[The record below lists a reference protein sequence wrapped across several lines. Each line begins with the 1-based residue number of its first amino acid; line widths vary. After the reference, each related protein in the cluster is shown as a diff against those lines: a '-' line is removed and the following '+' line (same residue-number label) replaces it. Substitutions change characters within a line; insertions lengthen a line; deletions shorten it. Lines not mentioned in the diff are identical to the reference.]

1 VTVVFDLLAVQNRDH
16 GERGIARYALQLAL
30 EVERQAPGLVDRYL
44 LRPGMPVPGLLE
56 PILTTGRVR
65 AFDGDRR
72 DVDLRAGGVFL
83 SGSLF
88 ELEQRTETVLPRLFR
103 DPAWH
108 RMAVLY
114 DLIPSHYPERYLT
127 RYEIRNEYH
136 ARIGALRAM
145 HHVLAISATTRDDA
159 KSLLGIPP
167 ERVSVIG
174 AGADDRFRHHPG
186 GRAAAQ
192 ADVVARPPAP
202 GIRPGYVMFPSGL
215 DHRKNIDGMLEAC
228 SLLPAPLR
236 AQHQLVLVFKVTDQ
250 QRAELR
256 DQAWRLGILD
266 DVCITGFVSDEDLV
280 RLYQGAELVVFPS
293 LYEGFGLP
301 VLEAMRCGAPVLC
314 SDASSLREV
323 QLDPAARFDPED
335 PAAIAA
341 AMQRVLEDDA
351 ERARI
356 AALDPPP
363 FSWELAAQETI
374 RQIEAGARAAAGRVR
389 PRRPRVALV
398 SPMPPMRSGIATYAG
413 RLVEH
418 VRRHVDLTA
427 FVDFDEDEVA
437 PIDGV
442 AVLPTRAFDGLDAS
456 GRPFD
461 RVVTFMGNSTFHVE
475 ALRTVQRVGG
485 TVLLH
490 DARLT
495 GLYGEVQRLHPGRL
509 VRRSV
514 GRTVA
519 DRYPERYRALV
530 EAQDVI
536 PPDMAHLSGVHLLAD
551 VVGAAH
557 QVLVHSEY
565 AATLTE
571 LDTGV
576 RPEVVYPIPCPAVR
590 PRAAQV
596 DADHVVSVGIVSPTK
611 GAELLVDAA
620 AALRRLRPGARLTF
634 VGGITD
640 GYRDELLA
648 RADAAGAG
656 GAVAFTGHVSDAHY
670 ADALARATCAVQL
683 RAFTNGESSAAVMDA
698 LSAGLPTVVTWLG
711 AMAELPTDAVVPV
724 RPGAHADEVAQVLA
738 DLLGDPERQAA
749 LSAGAHAHAAANGF
763 DAAAERLLRAI
774 GLPPG

>member
-16 GERGIARYALQLAL
+16 GERGIARYTLQLAL

-44 LRPGMPVPGLLE
+44 LRADLPVPGLLE

-65 AFDGDRR
+65 TFDGDRR
-72 DVDLRAGGVFL
+72 DLDLRAGGVFL

-136 ARIGALRAM
+136 ARIDALRAM
-145 HHVLAISATTRDDA
+145 HHVLAISETTREDA
-159 KSLLGIPP
+159 NSLLGIPP
-167 ERVSVIG
+167 ERISVIG

-192 ADVVARPPAP
+192 ADVVARPPAE

-215 DHRKNIDGMLEAC
+215 DHRKNIDGMLAAYAR
-228 SLLPAPLR
+228 LPADLR
-236 AQHQLVLVFKVTDQ
+236 ARHQLVLVFKVTDQ

-301 VLEAMRCGAPVLC
+301 VLEAMRCGAPVIC

-335 PAAIAA
+335 VGSIAA
-341 AMQRVLEDDA
+341 VMQRVLEDEA
-351 ERARI
+351 ERTRI
-356 AALDPPP
+356 AELDPPV
-363 FSWELAAQETI
+363 FSWALAAEETI
-374 RQIEAGARAAAGRVR
+374 RQIEAGARATRTRVR

-398 SPMPPMRSGIATYAG
+398 TPMPPMRSGIATYAG

-418 VRRHVDLTA
+418 LRRHVDVTA
-427 FVDFDEDEVA
+427 FVDLDEPVDPV
-437 PIDGV
+437 DGV
-442 AVLPTRAFDGLDAS
+442 TVLPTRAIDGVDAS

-475 ALRTVQRVGG
+475 ALHALPRVGG

-490 DARLT
+490 DARLS
-495 GLYGEVQRLHPGRL
+495 GLYGEVQRLHPKRL

-536 PPDMAHLSGVHLLAD
+536 GPDMAYLSGVHLLAD
-551 VVGAAH
+551 VVDAAH

-565 AATLTE
+565 AATLVE

-576 RPEVVYPIPCPAVR
+576 RPEVVFPIPCPPPR
-590 PRAAQV
+590 PRAPDV
-596 DADHVVSVGIVSPTK
+596 DVDHVVSVGIVSPTK

-620 AALRRLRPGARLTF
+620 AALARRRPGARLTF
-634 VGGITD
+634 VGGVTD
-640 GYRDELLA
+640 AYRDELLA
-648 RADAAGAG
+648 RAEAAGAA
-656 GAVAFTGHVSDAHY
+656 GAVALTGHVTQDEYDDVLS
-670 ADALARATCAVQL
+670 RATCAVQL
-683 RAFTNGESSAAVMDA
+683 RAFTNGESSAAVTDA
-698 LSAGLPTVVTWLG
+698 LSAGLPTVVTQLG
-711 AMAELPTDAVVPV
+711 AMAELPDDVVVPV
-724 RPGAHADEVAQVLA
+724 RPGAGAEEVAEVLDELLDDA
-738 DLLGDPERQAA
+738 DRRAA
-749 LSAGAHAHAAANGF
+749 LGARAHAFAAANGF
-763 DAAAERLLRAI
+763 EAAAHRLLDAI
-774 GLPPG
+774 GLPLTG